1 MNVNMPVIYTTASSR
16 EHYMLMSIVIILM
29 NLYQKGNNA
38 KSTEIDLSLLCVE
51 QPLETAA
58 IYKPLMWRGG
68 DIT

>member
-29 NLYQKGNNA
+29 NLYA
-38 KSTEIDLSLLCVE
+38 KSTEIDLGLLCVE

-58 IYKPLMWRGG
+58 IYKPLMWRRG